1 MWKVL
6 TPRIQSQY
14 LGTVH
19 RMAYTTH
26 SMNWELPTMWK
37 TIDSRERFDFRGWQL
52 KVAPE
57 LIWSRNLFYCLW
69 FASFCSTNRFLFS
82 TGKGSERNFLSFRRS
97 FQFQCYLRTP
107 NQTFSLFK
115 TYSQVLIPRIIG
127 TIVACDNNTTT
138 RTFMTST
145 ALRCSGQHTVIHWI
159 DKDNPVRRG
168 HSCNSRHTTAPLLV
182 VVVVVVA
189 RVVVDP
195 FLSLHTLCERSQTS

>member
-1 MWKVL
+1 MKSEVVIYSTASDLHPSVL
-6 TPRIQSQY
+6 LT
-14 LGTVH
+14 
-19 RMAYTTH
+19 
-26 SMNWELPTMWK
+26 
-37 TIDSRERFDFRGWQL
+37 DSSFQLVRDLNKIVILFGW
-52 KVAPE
+52 
-57 LIWSRNLFYCLW
+57 
-69 FASFCSTNRFLFS
+69 
-82 TGKGSERNFLSFRRS
+82 S

-127 TIVACDNNTTT
+127 TIVVACDNNTTT